1 LRQGA
6 DALSLTGVAETD
18 VFKHSTPE
26 LYDRYMGPLLFEPY
40 AKHVAERAAPLRPE
54 RILETA
60 AGTGIVTR
68 AVREVLPEATIVATD
83 INPAV
88 VGFAAVHAGS
98 ELASFQQADAQNLPF
113 DDGSFD
119 LVLCLFGVMFFPDKV
134 RANAE
139 ARRVLRPGGRYV
151 LATFDRLD
159 LNPIPKAAG
168 EAVGSLFPDD
178 PRYMERGPFSY
189 TDAAQVEQDL
199 RAAGFEAIE
208 LETVELSS
216 PVTARDEAH
225 GIVLGSPF
233 RAEIERLDATALER
247 AATAVEEV
255 LLPWDG
261 KNAPMSAHIATATR

>member
-1 LRQGA
+1 MAG
-6 DALSLTGVAETD
+6 TD

-40 AKHVAERAAPLRPE
+40 AKHVAERVARLQPE

-68 AVREVLPEATIVATD
+68 AVHEARPEATIIATD

-88 VGFAAVHAGS
+88 VVFAS
-98 ELASFQQADAQNLPF
+98 ERLQSDLVSFEQADAQNLQYE
-113 DDGSFD
+113 DASFD
-119 LVLCLFGVMFFPDKV
+119 VVLCLFGVMFFPDKV

-151 LATFDRLD
+151 LVTFDRLD
-159 LNPIPKAAG
+159 LNPVPKAAG
-168 EAVGSLFPDD
+168 EAVATLFPED

-189 TDAAQVEQDL
+189 SDSGQLEEDL

-216 PVTARDEAH
+216 RVTARDAAH

-233 RAEIERLDATALER
+233 RAEIERLDGSALER
-247 AATAVEEV
+247 AATAVEEA

-261 KNAPMSAHIATATR
+261 KDAPMSAHIATATR